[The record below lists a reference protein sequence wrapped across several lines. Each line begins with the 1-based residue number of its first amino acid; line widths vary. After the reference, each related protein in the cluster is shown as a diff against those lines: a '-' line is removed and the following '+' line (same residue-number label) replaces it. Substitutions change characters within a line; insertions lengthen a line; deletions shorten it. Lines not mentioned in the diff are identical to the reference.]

1 MIKKFIDEE
10 YRSSLVIIHNES
22 EFIRCQKF
30 YFGKGYNW
38 YFPSKKP
45 YTFSDI
51 ENDIPTDAKEVYD
64 VMGAGDTVIAALS
77 LSLTSGA
84 SIKES
89 MIIANQ
95 AAGISVSKVGTY
107 PVKLEELREK
117 ILGGEGKLKSFDE
130 LFEIIND
137 LKKKGKKIVW
147 TNGKFDI
154 LHEGHVKYLKKAN
167 LKK

>member
-51 ENDIPTDAKEVYD
+51 ENDISDTFYIHLNHDTKIMAFSRFIQNEEILDINEEIRKE
-64 VMGAGDTVIAALS
+64 
-77 LSLTSGA
+77 
-84 SIKES
+84 
-89 MIIANQ
+89 
-95 AAGISVSKVGTY
+95 
-107 PVKLEELREK
+107 
-117 ILGGEGKLKSFDE
+117 KLKR
-130 LFEIIND
+130 IND
-137 LKKKGKKIVW
+137 
-147 TNGKFDI
+147 
-154 LHEGHVKYLKKAN
+154 
-167 LKK
+167 